1 MNFEENEKLYS
12 KQANYAATN
21 GSAESPAASAESA
34 ISWAPDEDGG
44 GGRSRKGL
52 TMMVGAMFLVGE
64 MAGAGVLNL
73 PKAMANTGWVGVPL
87 IIILCAG
94 VGYSGTR
101 LAECW
106 VLLEE
111 RWPEYRVPCRRPYP
125 AIAYRALGTAGQYVA
140 EVALNLTLF
149 GASTVF
155 LLLATQMIHSITAS
169 LINLTAC
176 EWTLIIG
183 GVLTP
188 LTWMGTP
195 KDFWPASILAMAAT
209 FLACLVVMFKVV
221 LQQEAYGPPLYTA
234 PTFSSFFLGFGS
246 ILFALGG
253 ASIFPTVQ
261 NDMRDRAQFSS
272 SVVVAFLTLLALY
285 LPLMTI
291 CYGVLGSEVKD
302 NILMNVSGVVV
313 TLVNALIF
321 VHFVFALT
329 IVVNPVMQTLEGICN
344 LPNRFGPKRCA
355 VRSCIMALII
365 LTALAVPDFG
375 KILDLIGGS
384 SVTLMSFILPPL
396 CYIRL
401 CNAELTEGVRH
412 RDLARWEKILLIA
425 IIVVGSVGGV
435 ASSYSA
441 LRAILTPQAFSFTCF
456 SRRVFLK

>member
-1 MNFEENEKLYS
+1 MNFEENEKIYS

-34 ISWAPDEDGG
+34 ISWAPEVSSGE
-44 GGRSRKGL
+44 GRARKGL

-87 IIILCAG
+87 TIVLCAG

-140 EVALNLTLF
+140 EFALNLTLF

-176 EWTLIIG
+176 EWTLIVG
-183 GVLTP
+183 AVLTP

-209 FLACLVVMFKVV
+209 FLACLVVMVKVV
-221 LQQEAYGPPLYTA
+221 LQADASGPPLYTA
-234 PTFSSFFLGFGS
+234 PTFGSFFLGFGS

-272 SVVVAFLTLLALY
+272 SVIVAFLTLLVLY

-329 IVVNPVMQTLEGICN
+329 IVVNPVMQTLEGIFN
-344 LPNRFGPKRCA
+344 LPNRFSPKRCA
-355 VRSCIMALII
+355 LRSCIMAVII
-365 LTALAVPDFG
+365 LMGLAVPDFG

-401 CNAELTEGVRH
+401 CNAELTEGVKH
-412 RDLARWEKILLIA
+412 RDLARWERVLLIA
-425 IIVVGSVGGV
+425 IVVVGCVGGV

-441 LRAILTPQAFSFTCF
+441 LREILSPQAFSFTCF

>member
-1 MNFEENEKLYS
+1 MNFEENDKFYS
-12 KQANYAATN
+12 KQSSYAATN
-21 GSAESPAASAESA
+21 GSAESPAGSAESA
-34 ISWAPDEDGG
+34 ISWMPKGDGCE
-44 GGRSRKGL
+44 GRARKGL
-52 TMMVGAMFLVGE
+52 TMILGAMFLVGE

-73 PKAMANTGWVGVPL
+73 PKAMANTGWVGIPL

-125 AIAYRALGTAGQYVA
+125 AIAYRALGTVGQYVA
-140 EVALNLTLF
+140 ECALNLTLF

-169 LINLTAC
+169 HINLTAC

-183 GVLTP
+183 GILTP

-209 FLACLVVMFKVV
+209 FLACLVVMIKVV
-221 LQQEAYGPPLYTA
+221 LQKTGPPLYTA

-272 SVVVAFLTLLALY
+272 SITVAFLTLLALY

-291 CYGVLGSEVKD
+291 CYGVLGSGVKE
-302 NILMNVSGVVV
+302 NILMNVSGVMV

-329 IVVNPVMQTLEGICN
+329 IVVNPVMQTLEGIFN

-355 VRSCIMALII
+355 VRSCVMAVII
-365 LTALAVPDFG
+365 LTGLAVPDFG

-384 SVTLMSFILPPL
+384 SVTLMSFILPPI

-401 CNAELTEGVRH
+401 CNAELTEGVKH
-412 RDLARWEKILLIA
+412 RDLARWELVLLIV
-425 IIVVGSVGGV
+425 IIVVGTAGGV

-441 LRAILTPQAFSFTCF
+441 LKEILTPQAFSFTCF
-456 SRRVFLK
+456 SRSIFLV